1 MEYAGMLLLGL
12 ILLVI
17 GSANRKGNI
26 STIHWYQRQNVT
38 EEGRRP
44 YGRLM
49 GTGTALIGGCLIVTG
64 ILQMIAEREGWNYII
79 LAGTVIGLGLM
90 LYAQFKYNRGLF

>member
-12 ILLVI
+12 I
-17 GSANRKGNI
+17 
-26 STIHWYQRQNVT
+26 
-38 EEGRRP
+38 
-44 YGRLM
+44 
-49 GTGTALIGGCLIVTG
+49 LIVTG